1 MTEQVNGIFKIE
13 IEDEGPGILED
24 RMDKLFTY
32 FGKTSVQPTGNETS
46 TGLGLAICREIAG
59 LHRGKV
65 YAENSEDRVG
75 ARLTIEL
82 DMQVLA
88 VCP

>member
-1 MTEQVNGIFKIE
+1 MTEQVNGIFKIV
-13 IEDEGPGILED
+13 IEDEDPSILED
-24 RMDKLFTY
+24 KMDKLFIY

-65 YAENSEDRVG
+65 YAENREDRVG
-75 ARLTIEL
+75 ARFTVEL
-82 DMQVLA
+82 DTQVLA